1 MQLESLLLSRD
12 PEVIRVLR
20 PTLEKLSID
29 LEVCRGA
36 KSGTEIISTEKF
48 DAIIID
54 CDDLQGGLEVLSAMR
69 KGSSNKSS
77 VAFAI
82 LNGQTTTHKAF
93 ELGANFVLQKPL
105 SALNAMRCFSAA
117 INFML
122 RERRRYFR
130 QPVEMPV
137 RVVIGEGQEF
147 KATATNL
154 SEGGMAIYFR
164 GNLPKGGISRA
175 VFSLP
180 GSVTPL
186 QPRAHMAWVDGAGRA
201 GLRFIEMPKDMS
213 TQLEC
218 WLTEQFDKLAKPQN
232 QKN

>member
-12 PEVIRVLR
+12 PEVIRVLS
-20 PTLEKLSID
+20 PTLEKLSINV
-29 LEVCRGA
+29 EVCRGVR
-36 KSGTEIISTEKF
+36 SGNEIVSSEKF

-54 CDDLQGGLEVLSAMR
+54 CDDLEGGLEVLSAIR
-69 KGSSNKSS
+69 KGSSNKNSA
-77 VAFAI
+77 AFAI
-82 LNGQTTTHKAF
+82 LNGRTTTHKAF

-105 SALNAMRCFSAA
+105 SALNTMRCFSAA

-137 RVVIGEGQEF
+137 TLVFGEKEF

-164 GNLPKGGISRA
+164 GSLPKGGLSKVI
-175 VFSLP
+175 FGLP
-180 GSVTPL
+180 GVATPL
-186 QPRAHMAWVDGAGRA
+186 QPRAQIAWLDGAGHA
-201 GLRFIEMPKDMS
+201 GLRFIEMAKDMHN
-213 TQLEC
+213 QLDC
-218 WLTEQFDKLAKPQN
+218 WLTEQFNKVEKAKTSR
-232 QKN
+232 K

>member
-36 KSGTEIISTEKF
+36 KSGAEIISSEKF

-69 KGSSNKSS
+69 KESSNKSS

-82 LNGQTTTHKAF
+82 LNRQTTTHKAF

-105 SALNAMRCFSAA
+105 SGLNAMRCFSAA

-122 RERRRYFR
+122 RERRRY
-130 QPVEMPV
+130 
-137 RVVIGEGQEF
+137 I
-147 KATATNL
+147 L
-154 SEGGMAIYFR
+154 
-164 GNLPKGGISRA
+164 
-175 VFSLP
+175 
-180 GSVTPL
+180 
-186 QPRAHMAWVDGAGRA
+186 
-201 GLRFIEMPKDMS
+201 
-213 TQLEC
+213 
-218 WLTEQFDKLAKPQN
+218 
-232 QKN
+232 